1 MESKMKSRKTKKSTE
16 KMWANDVST
25 AEVVKYLNAMHKAA
39 RTKPKKETGSNDLP
53 RTVQVTKEYLNALRR
68 AVGQL
73 IDPETAEV
81 NWWHVELIDPY
92 GDHDYVPP
100 HFQCTGRE
108 HFARAPGTDVW
119 IASGDLPEATHKRL
133 CEIHSSRPGQSA
145 AK

>member
-1 MESKMKSRKTKKSTE
+1 MKSRKTKKSTE

-73 IDPETAEV
+73 IDPETADV
-81 NWWHVELIDPY
+81 NWWHVEMIDPY
-92 GDHDYVPP
+92 GDHEYIPP
-100 HFQCTGRE
+100 HFHALAVPTSLVLQEPMCGLNLKTCLTPLINGCVRYIV
-108 HFARAPGTDVW
+108 HAR
-119 IASGDLPEATHKRL
+119 HKL
-133 CEIHSSRPGQSA
+133 QQ
-145 AK
+145 K